1 MSGSPHEATRAALAL
16 ARQIAASQARALA
29 SGADVAQAMLAC
41 ADTGPQRVFDA
52 LAVAGANAIID
63 AGLIGTLSLGLARE
77 ASRPFGEFFPST
89 DADEAPLPE

>member
-1 MSGSPHEATRAALAL
+1 
-16 ARQIAASQARALA
+16 
-29 SGADVAQAMLAC
+29 
-41 ADTGPQRVFDA
+41 VFDA
-52 LAVAGANAIID
+52 LAAAGANAIID